1 MENNTI
7 FDDVFRTMLE
17 KMPRLV
23 IPVINEVFHTSYSE
37 DEKIN
42 QYRNE
47 HHTKS
52 GEIITDSYLGIGD
65 KLYHLECES
74 SSRGNMGIRMIEY
87 DFAAA
92 LEGAALAEDM
102 FEINFPHSCVLY
114 LRHNQNTPDY
124 LKVKINMPDGQ
135 HVIYSIPT
143 VKLQEYTKDDIFKK
157 RLLFFL
163 PFYIM
168 RYEKEVAAIGAD
180 PEKTDSL
187 VQEFES
193 IARELKRELSSDE
206 EMDLYTRLEELME
219 RVADYILDSE
229 GNLKERIGDIMGG
242 KVLELETD
250 KILELGRKQG
260 IEQGI
265 EQGLERG
272 LEQGIEQEKYK
283 TIKNILMNSDFSTR
297 EIAMFTGYPEED
309 ILSVHK
315 QMQENME
322 EDCPIRK
329 TSPQRR

>member
-1 MENNTI
+1 
-7 FDDVFRTMLE
+7 ML
-17 KMPRLV
+17 
-23 IPVINEVFHTSYSE
+23 
-37 DEKIN
+37 
-42 QYRNE
+42 
-47 HHTKS
+47 
-52 GEIITDSYLGIGD
+52 
-65 KLYHLECES
+65 
-74 SSRGNMGIRMIEY
+74 
-87 DFAAA
+87 
-92 LEGAALAEDM
+92 
-102 FEINFPHSCVLY
+102 
-114 LRHNQNTPDY
+114 HNQNTPDY

-229 GNLKERIGDIMGG
+229 ENLKERIGDIMGG